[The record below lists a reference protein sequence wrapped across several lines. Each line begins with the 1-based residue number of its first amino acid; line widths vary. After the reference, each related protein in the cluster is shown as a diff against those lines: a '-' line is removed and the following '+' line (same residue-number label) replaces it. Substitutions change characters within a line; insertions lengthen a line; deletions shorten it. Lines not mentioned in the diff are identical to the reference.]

1 MSISP
6 INTGRTEFHAEN
18 YSVALGA
25 VIIYGVVIGTYIVP
39 SKARAR
45 LLSFGNYLDTVAKW
59 GLVVWHLNCNG
70 IPCAPYNAVL
80 DQIGYAAQRS
90 EVERLE
96 FGGGSIITVTADNT
110 TIGAVSAGCS
120 VSWELIFQE

>member
-18 YSVALGA
+18 YSVQVLAASAGT
-25 VIIYGVVIGTYIVP
+25 VIGTYIVP

-45 LLSFGNYLDTVAKW
+45 LLTFGNYLSLVGHW
-59 GLVVWHLNCNG
+59 GDVTWHLNCNG
-70 IPCAPYNAVL
+70 IPCAPYNALL

-96 FGGGSIITVTADNT
+96 FGGGSIITVTADN
-110 TIGAVSAGCS
+110 ANVANVDVGCS